1 MLDRLNA
8 RHFALERIN
17 DDEGESRLALK
28 DLQDTQLSPLYVDF
42 TSGALLHRLKHGL
55 SKNQPLAKALGLRSL
70 APEQAP
76 FVIDATAGLGTDSL
90 VMAALGCRV
99 RGIERSDVIYEL
111 LFDGKNRLDEK
122 AEATDDQQL
131 TALAQRFSFEH
142 GDAKDILSGLSEH
155 ERPDA
160 IYMDPMYPDEGRSK
174 SALPKKT
181 MQMFRR
187 LLDGDDDAEELW
199 TLAMTKARKRVV
211 VKRPLKA
218 PALGDL
224 KPTHAFVGKTARLD
238 LYLVKQTE
246 I

>member
-1 MLDRLNA
+1 MLDRLHE
-8 RHFALERIN
+8 RHFALETIV

-28 DLQDTQLSPLYVDF
+28 DLQDTQLSPLFVDF

-55 SKNQPLAKALGLRSL
+55 SKNQPLAKALGLKSL
-70 APEQAP
+70 APEHGP
-76 FVIDATAGLGTDSL
+76 FVIDATAGLGTDTL

-99 RGIERSDVIYEL
+99 RAIERSDVIYEL

-122 AEATDDQQL
+122 AQASEDD
-131 TALAQRFSFEH
+131 ALILLSQRFSFEH
-142 GDAKDILSGLSEH
+142 GDSKEIIRTLELDP
-155 ERPDA
+155 PDV
-160 IYMDPMYPDEGRSK
+160 IYLDPMYPDEGRSK
-174 SALPKKT
+174 SALPKKP

-199 TLAMTKARKRVV
+199 SLAMLKAKKRVV

-218 PALGDL
+218 PALGTV
-224 KPTHAFVGKTARLD
+224 KPTHSFEGKTARLD
-238 LYLVKQTE
+238 LYLSLNQE